1 MIFQSGVSETTW
13 TIPFCKFC
21 IPCVILWIHT
31 RKNFQISSL
40 INILFASRLNSFV
53 KLWSVTHR
61 WKDNNSLDIRLY
73 LESRPGICCAFRF
86 YINYF
91 GSINS
96 FLSCEDKKIIKSTK
110 SQVRNIFQNICPIIK
125 NKIQSTEGRLKCAEC
140 HPWRGEAGGEVQF
153 SSQSI

>member
-1 MIFQSGVSETTW
+1 MCNSLDTHKEELLDFKLNQHFICFQTEQ
-13 TIPFCKFC
+13 F
-21 IPCVILWIHT
+21 
-31 RKNFQISSL
+31 RKT
-40 INILFASRLNSFV
+40 V
-53 KLWSVTHR
+53 VTHR

-73 LESRPGICCAFRF
+73 LESRPGICCAFRL

-96 FLSCEDKKIIKSTK
+96 FLSCQDKKIIKSTK

-140 HPWRGEAGGEVQF
+140 HPWRGEAGGEVQS